1 VHRIVFE
8 IMSDPDTA
16 KAVVLALLIGFAV
29 GLLLQ
34 RFS

>member
-8 IMSDPDTA
+8 IMSDPDNA
-16 KAVVLALLIGFAV
+16 KALILALLIGFGV
-29 GLLLQ
+29 GMLLQ